1 MFHMRGVTLA
11 ILAAGLLFG
20 VLAVILARSQFDV
33 QPPPQSVD
41 GTQPAP
47 PAPLSTIVVASR
59 ELGFGEVL
67 TADDLR
73 EIAWPGDAIPEGA
86 FAKAADVETASQRVV
101 LSIIGPNEPVLAWKI
116 SGPGARASLS
126 ATLGA
131 GMRAVTVRVNEYTGV
146 AGFVLP
152 GDRVDVLF
160 TREQG
165 SAEQLT
171 SIIEI
176 LLQNVRVLAVNQ
188 VSDNKTAEPIVG
200 SVVTLELT
208 PVDAQKVALAQSTG
222 AITLTLRGAGSI
234 DAAPAQ
240 AIVENELVS
249 NPSVYQAAFSAQAEA
264 QAALEQRIDGLEGNI
279 SAVETKLTAKLDDAD
294 TSRRQLLQKLE
305 VLEGK
310 VKSTAE
316 ASGEGEIEFRG
327 KLAALEGSIRD
338 AISATGQGEE
348 ELRARLEAFEARLK
362 QMIEEAS
369 ASKAAPPA
377 AAKPEPTTVELTVY
391 RGVAGAT
398 ITVPKDAI
406 RR

>member
-20 VLAVILARSQFDV
+20 VLAVILAKSQFGV
-33 QPPPQSVD
+33 QPPPQAVN
-41 GTQPAP
+41 GVPPP
-47 PAPLSTIVVASR
+47 PAPLATIVVAKR
-59 ELGFGEVL
+59 ELSFGEAL
-67 TADDLR
+67 TPDDLR
-73 EIAWPGDAIPEGA
+73 EIEWPGDALPEGA
-86 FAKAADVETASQRVV
+86 FAKIEDVEAAGQRVA
-101 LSIIGPNEPVLAWKI
+101 LSVIGPNEAVLSWKV

-126 ATLGA
+126 ATLGT

-165 SAEQLT
+165 SAAELS

-188 VSDNKTAEPIVG
+188 VADSKSTDPIVG

-208 PVDAQKVALAQSTG
+208 PIDAQKVSLAQSTG
-222 AITLTLRGAGSI
+222 SITLTLRAAGSVEP
-234 DAAPAQ
+234 APAQ

-249 NPSVYQAAFSAQAEA
+249 NPSVYQTAFSAQAEA
-264 QAALEQRIDGLEGNI
+264 QAKLEKRITGLEGNI
-279 SAVETKLTAKLDDAD
+279 TAVETKLTAKLDDAD
-294 TSRRQLLQKLE
+294 TSRKELVKKLE
-305 VLEGK
+305 DLEGK
-310 VKSTAE
+310 VKTTAM
-316 ASGEGEIEFRG
+316 ASGAEEVEFRG

-362 QMIEEAS
+362 QMIADS
-369 ASKAAPPA
+369 TASKTEMPQPA
-377 AAKPEPTTVELTVY
+377 SVEMTIY

-398 ITVPKDAI
+398 VTVPKDPI